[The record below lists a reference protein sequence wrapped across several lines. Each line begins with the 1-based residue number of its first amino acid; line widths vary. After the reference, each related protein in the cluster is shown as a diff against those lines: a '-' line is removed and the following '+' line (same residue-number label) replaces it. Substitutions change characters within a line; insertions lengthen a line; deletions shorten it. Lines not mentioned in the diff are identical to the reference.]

1 DIDDV
6 SYRFIKLCSVLDFK
20 DYFSSNAKA
29 VAKVNIYYLVI
40 EFFKVNIQE
49 ICVELNIE
57 NEFSK
62 RLHYL

>member
-1 DIDDV
+1 MQCL
-6 SYRFIKLCSVLDFK
+6 YFK

-29 VAKVNIYYLVI
+29 DAKVHIYYLVI
-40 EFFKVNIQE
+40 ELFRVNIQE
-49 ICVELNIE
+49 LCAELNIE

>member
-1 DIDDV
+1 MMLVIDLLSYAV
-6 SYRFIKLCSVLDFK
+6 SYIFK

-57 NEFSK
+57 NELSK